1 MVPNEKDPQ
10 RFEKWP
16 TAAIYSFGDMQS
28 AKWPQK
34 VNGARG
40 PECNPL
46 KE

>member
-1 MVPNEKDPQ
+1 MVPKGKGPQ
-10 RFEKWP
+10 SFERWP
-16 TAAIYSFGDMQS
+16 TAATYSFEDIQS